1 MRIAV
6 YAPLTLPFSPRHVA
20 RRPLG
25 GSETA
30 LYHLT
35 RELAACG
42 AAVTVINRCGA
53 DEGIYDGVHY
63 MDFQRGEWRRRMQE
77 DPPDVLI
84 IFRQITDVLKP
95 LPGRIRI
102 LWAHD
107 HLGAYPERE
116 GILGTFVARAWQW
129 IGKPLFLPRIHV
141 VATVSHWLAQSFH
154 DYLGVPWER
163 ILVTRNGLELAHFRD
178 LQEVRNPFRLIY
190 TSVPERGLDLL
201 LDKIFPAIRS
211 RVPEAELH
219 VFSYRNLERYRRK
232 RREGVIIRGGLPQH
246 LLAREL
252 AQSAVFVYPTDFP
265 ETSCIA
271 ALEAQAAGTP
281 VVTSKRY
288 ALQET
293 VLDGRTGILIEGKVG
308 SEGYIRAFVEAVV
321 RLLRDPS
328 LRERMGRQ
336 ARERVLE
343 RYGWDRIA
351 REWWE
356 FLHAAVGRQ

>member
-1 MRIAV
+1 MRILV

-20 RRPLG
+20 RRALG

-35 RELAACG
+35 RELATCG
-42 AAVTVINRCGA
+42 ATVTVINRCGA

-63 MDFQRGEWRRRMQE
+63 MDFQRGAWRRRVQE
-77 DPPDVLI
+77 NPPDVLI

-107 HLGAYPERE
+107 HLGAYPERK
-116 GILGTFVARAWQW
+116 GILGALVAGGWRR
-129 IGKPLFLPRIHV
+129 IGRPLFLPRIDI
-141 VATVSHWLAQSFH
+141 VAAVSHWLAKAFH

-163 ILVTRNGLELAHFRD
+163 ILVTRNGLELSHFRN
-178 LQEVRNPFRLIY
+178 LHEIRNPFRLIY
-190 TSVPERGLDLL
+190 TSAPERGLDLL
-201 LDKIFPAIRS
+201 LDEIFPAIRS
-211 RVPEAELH
+211 RVPKAELH
-219 VFSYRNLERYRRK
+219 VFSYRDLERYQRK
-232 RREGVIIRGGLPQH
+232 RRDGVFIRGGLPQH

-293 VLDGRTGILIEGKVG
+293 VLDGQTGILIEGKVA
-308 SEGYIRAFVEAVV
+308 SPSYIRAFVEAVV
-321 RLLRDPS
+321 GLLQDPAR
-328 LRERMGRQ
+328 RERMGRK
-336 ARERVLE
+336 ARERIME
-343 RYGWDRIA
+343 RHGWDRIA

-356 FLHAAVGRQ
+356 FLHAAVVRK